1 MSYPYHLTQ
10 PYYDQLQAQRH
21 DQTLHGHL
29 KPHIQPLSSSDQ
41 PKPLAL
47 PLSSYS
53 HHMPPYGQI
62 PPSYGNSELSA
73 MIQPRNPPNHPPV
86 DVNSDFAKVWA
97 ACVDSYSSA
106 QVQRMQQQMAQ
117 YSLHRPTTPTQQ
129 DLILQPSAEI
139 HAKVSR
145 WSQAIPH
152 PPLPVPHQC
161 LRAYEHPP
169 RPDPPRLHTAQKSAG
184 SHQESV
190 PQFAPRPVPEANPLH
205 RTEVLE
211 SPVALFQAPPKRG
224 RNWPM
229 PSNRVRVPT
238 TSAQLLSQV
247 TSPPHPTR
255 VAGPVVNTMKRGH
268 DDDSPMVHTSPEDEL
283 DTPPDDPMGLL
294 LKQQVKRLPGST
306 DWIDDS
312 QPHLCGDN
320 QSKPCQTP
328 THDATYDRCPK
339 TPFNNAHMVTAAN
352 ALVKMYQGSKTDYS
366 QPSQVSPILS
376 YRYVR

>member
-1 MSYPYHLTQ
+1 MSYPYHQTQ

-47 PLSSYS
+47 PPSSRG
-53 HHMPPYGQI
+53 HHMPPDDQV
-62 PPSYGNSELSA
+62 PPSYGNSQPFSA
-73 MIQPRNPPNHPPV
+73 TIQPRNPPHHPPV
-86 DVNSDFAKVWA
+86 DVHSDFAKVWA

-106 QVQRMQQQMAQ
+106 QAQRMHQQMAQ
-117 YSLHRPTTPTQQ
+117 HPLHRSTTSTQQ
-129 DLILQPSAEI
+129 DLILQPSSEV

-161 LRAYEHPP
+161 LRAFEHPP
-169 RPDPPRLHTAQKSAG
+169 RPIPPQIQGTHKSPV
-184 SHQESV
+184 SHQGPVS
-190 PQFAPRPVPEANPLH
+190 QFAPQPIPEANPLH
-205 RTEVLE
+205 RTELLE
-211 SPVALFQAPPKRG
+211 SPVALLQAPLKRG

-229 PSNRVRVPT
+229 PSNRVQAPT

-247 TSPPHPTR
+247 TSPPKPAL

-268 DDDSPMVHTSPEDEL
+268 DDSPMVHTSPEDEL
-283 DTPPDDPMGLL
+283 DTPPDDQMSLL
-294 LKQQVKRLPGST
+294 LKQQVKPLPGST

-312 QPHLCGDN
+312 QPHLCGNN

-328 THDATYDRCPK
+328 PNATYHRSTK
-339 TPFNNAHMVTAAN
+339 TPFNNAHMMVAAN

-366 QPSQVSPILS
+366 QPSQVSPDF
-376 YRYVR
+376 